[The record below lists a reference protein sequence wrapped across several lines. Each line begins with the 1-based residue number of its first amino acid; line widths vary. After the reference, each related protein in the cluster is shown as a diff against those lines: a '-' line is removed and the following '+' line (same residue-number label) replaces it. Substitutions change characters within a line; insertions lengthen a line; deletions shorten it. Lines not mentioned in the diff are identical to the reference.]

1 MENPSV
7 LIIGGGH
14 NGLTAAAYLAKSG
27 IDVTVLERL
36 PNFGGAAVSAQA
48 FEGIDAKLSRYSYLV
63 SLLPKQIVEDLGLN
77 ISLAQR
83 RYSSYTP
90 IPGSDEGLLV
100 DNQDQEA
107 TSASFERLSAGQD
120 FRSWQRFYG
129 ETQELA
135 GKLWPSVLKPLQRRR
150 ELKQQVGN
158 QAIWDKFMEQ
168 PVGQAVSREFSNDW
182 VQGVVYT
189 DALIGTFSPNQDQTL
204 NANRCFLYHVIGGGT
219 GAWNVPIGGMG
230 AVTRELER
238 AAERNGAKLISSA
251 EAIGVSSHKNGV
263 TVRYRSSGQEHELS
277 ASLLLVNASRQEL
290 ASLKGESLEHH
301 PKKPSQ
307 DSPYVHGAQVKVN
320 LLLRRLP
327 KLKDQSVSPEAAFGG
342 TFHINESFEQL
353 QSAYDAAS
361 KGEIPDPLP
370 CEIYCHSLTDPSIL
384 GPDLR
389 ALGAQTLTVFAL
401 HAPHSLVANLTAA
414 EHDAMRAKLE
424 AAVISSLNSVLAE
437 PIEDLLILDSNE
449 KPCIET
455 KTTRDLEE
463 ALKLPGGN
471 IFHEPLS
478 WPFAEDDEPLDSPA
492 ARWGV
497 ATDDPKVL
505 ICGASARR
513 GGAVSGIGGH
523 NAAMAALEIFG

>member
-27 IDVTVLERL
+27 IDVSVLERL

-100 DNQDQEA
+100 DNQDQQA

-120 FRSWQRFYG
+120 FISWQRFYG

-168 PVGQAVSREFSNDW
+168 PVGQAVPREFSNDW

-219 GAWNVPIGGMG
+219 GA
-230 AVTRELER
+230 
-238 AAERNGAKLISSA
+238 
-251 EAIGVSSHKNGV
+251 
-263 TVRYRSSGQEHELS
+263 
-277 ASLLLVNASRQEL
+277 
-290 ASLKGESLEHH
+290 
-301 PKKPSQ
+301 
-307 DSPYVHGAQVKVN
+307 
-320 LLLRRLP
+320 
-327 KLKDQSVSPEAAFGG
+327 
-342 TFHINESFEQL
+342 
-353 QSAYDAAS
+353 
-361 KGEIPDPLP
+361 
-370 CEIYCHSLTDPSIL
+370 
-384 GPDLR
+384 
-389 ALGAQTLTVFAL
+389 
-401 HAPHSLVANLTAA
+401 
-414 EHDAMRAKLE
+414 
-424 AAVISSLNSVLAE
+424 
-437 PIEDLLILDSNE
+437 
-449 KPCIET
+449 
-455 KTTRDLEE
+455 
-463 ALKLPGGN
+463 
-471 IFHEPLS
+471 
-478 WPFAEDDEPLDSPA
+478 
-492 ARWGV
+492 
-497 ATDDPKVL
+497 
-505 ICGASARR
+505 
-513 GGAVSGIGGH
+513 
-523 NAAMAALEIFG
+523 